1 MERAHGHKRDF
12 PALHSHIT
20 KSAAAQ
26 VERLNILTRRPGRL
40 LLSFID
46 KPHILLWGVF
56 IYLFFFLIYPFLSLS
71 KIKFLRLPEIT
82 LCQYRVVNK

>member
-1 MERAHGHKRDF
+1 MERAHGHKHDF

-26 VERLNILTRRPGRL
+26 VERLNILTRQAWT
-40 LLSFID
+40 FIAFFIGS
-46 KPHILLWGVF
+46 PIFCCVF
-56 IYLFFFLIYPFLSLS
+56 FFFLIYPFLSLS
-71 KIKFLRLPEIT
+71 KIKFLHLPQIT